1 MTGGAD
7 IPASTLTRIPLVKRY
22 RLTLALSQALSLGL
36 VSGSCK
42 TDQITAVTTIAYPT
56 KAVEMSPTLWG
67 ALNGVSISGGYGSA
81 IAVDPQDPNSFYVM
95 SDRGPNVTTAVTNQL
110 FFQLPTFNPN
120 IAKYTLVGDSL
131 RRVSVIELKNAAGV
145 KLSGLPNPPGAGGTS
160 EVAVGVGGVVLP
172 FDPDGIDSE
181 GLAFAPDGTFWVSD
195 EYGPYMVHFDAA
207 GRTIER
213 LSPFAPSALGR
224 KLPRVLSLRRPN
236 RGMEGMAMTIDGTTL
251 VGGMQNPLDN
261 PTTTIGRA
269 SNANRLVAVNVSTGA
284 TKQYVYEVEAVG
296 NFISEVSAISSTEFL
311 VIERDGLFAGGTPP
325 AVMKR
330 VYKISLSGA
339 TDVNDPA
346 DGAGGKLF
354 SGKVLEALTPA
365 ERAAAGIAPVSKT
378 LVFDLLTLPG
388 GYPHDKLEGVALIGG
403 STLVV
408 SNDDDFGVI
417 DAGSVTI
424 GPKLLSSGVRDRL
437 TLYFIKLPVPLR

>member
-1 MTGGAD
+1 MN
-7 IPASTLTRIPLVKRY
+7 SLSWM
-22 RLTLALSQALSLGL
+22 LALTIAV

-42 TDQITAVTTIAYPT
+42 SDQITASKSVAYPT
-56 KAVEMSPTLWG
+56 KAVEMSPTVWG
-67 ALNGVSISGGYGSA
+67 TLNGVSISGGYGSA
-81 IAVDPQDPNSFYVM
+81 LAVDPLDPNSFYVL

-120 IAKYTLVGDSL
+120 ITKYTLVGDSL
-131 RRVSVIELKNAAGV
+131 RRVGVIELKNASGV
-145 KLSGLPNPPGAGGTS
+145 RLSGLPNPPGAGGTN
-160 EVAVGVGGVVLP
+160 ETAVGVGGAILP

-181 GLAFAPDGTFWVSD
+181 GLAIAPDGTFWVSD
-195 EYGPYMVHFDAA
+195 EYGPYMIHFDAT

-213 LSPFAPSALGR
+213 LSPFASSSLGR

-236 RGMEGMAMTIDGTTL
+236 RGMEGMAIAIDGTML
-251 VGGMQNPLDN
+251 VGGMQNALDN

-269 SNANRLVAVNVSTGA
+269 SNANRLVTVNVSTGV

-296 NFISEVSAISSTEFL
+296 NFISEVTAINGSEFL

-339 TDVNDPA
+339 TDVSDPA

-354 SGKVLEALTPA
+354 SGKVLEALTA
-365 ERAAAGIAPVSKT
+365 TERAAAGITPVSKT

-388 GYPHDKLEGVALIGG
+388 GYLHDKLEGVALIGG

-417 DAGSVTI
+417 DAGNITI
-424 GPKLLSSGVRDRL
+424 GPKLLSSGARDRL